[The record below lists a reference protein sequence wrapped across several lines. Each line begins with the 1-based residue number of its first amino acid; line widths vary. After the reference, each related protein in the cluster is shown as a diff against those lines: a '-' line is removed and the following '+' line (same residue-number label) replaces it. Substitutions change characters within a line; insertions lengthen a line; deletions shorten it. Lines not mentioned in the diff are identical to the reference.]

1 MTLLQLPS
9 PTFARRRSRGLACL
23 LLMSLASCSSF
34 GSSGPTSASITK
46 ADGVIV
52 ANAPIKIIDVTDF
65 VATRVDAAHQP
76 RLLSQALGDA
86 APTPT
91 TIGPGDLL
99 QVTIWE
105 APPALLFG
113 GSSVFGSS
121 GGSTSGSSGSPA
133 GMVADHS
140 DIPEMMVDERG
151 EIRLPFAGSIHA
163 AGKRP
168 EELARLIASRLA
180 RMAHDPQVTVRIAD
194 NASTTVQV
202 LGAVATSGRV
212 GISARGDR
220 LLDAIASAGGVTQ
233 PVDKLTVQV
242 ARNGKA
248 DYLPLE
254 TIIKDPVENIRLG
267 PGDVVTVMYQPFSFT
282 ALGATTTSAEI
293 PFEST
298 GLNLAEALGRVGGLK
313 DDRANARGAF
323 IFRFEDPAAVDP
335 LVAAASPRTPDGRIP
350 VVYRVDLRNP
360 LSLFAAQHFPMSDK
374 DVLYVSTAPGS
385 DLQRFVSILS
395 SMAFTIIGLGQALP
409 SVHP

>member
-1 MTLLQLPS
+1 VL
-9 PTFARRRSRGLACL
+9 
-23 LLMSLASCSSF
+23 
-34 GSSGPTSASITK
+34 
-46 ADGVIV
+46 V
-52 ANAPIKIIDVTDF
+52 ANAPVKLIEVTDF

-76 RLLSQALGDA
+76 RLLSRTLGNA

-91 TIGPGDLL
+91 VIGPGDLL

-113 GSSVFGSS
+113 GSSSFGSS
-121 GGSTSGSSGSPA
+121 GASAAGSSVSTA
-133 GMVADHS
+133 GTVGEHS

-168 EELARLIASRLA
+168 EELGRVIASRLS

-194 NASTTVQV
+194 NASATVQV

-220 LLDAIASAGGVTQ
+220 LLDVIAGAGGVTQ

-242 ARNGKA
+242 ARNGQA

-254 TIIKDPVENIRLG
+254 TIIKDPAENIRLG
-267 PGDVVTVMYQPFSFT
+267 PSDVVTVRYQPFSFT

-298 GLNLAEALGRVGGLK
+298 GISLAEALGRVGGLK

-323 IFRFEDPAAVDP
+323 IFRFEDPAAIDP
-335 LVAAASPRTPDGRIP
+335 VIAAASPRTPDGRIP
-350 VVYRVDLRNP
+350 IIYRVDLRNP

-409 SVHP
+409 SVHQ